1 MPSIDE
7 TSSQSER
14 WRSDHSQN
22 GAATKNQ
29 KKNNVY
35 QDNYFAVSVKLKTH
49 CVDDQDKVQFG
60 TDTNNEFTEYKHQRK
75 SSNQL
80 AFHLSA
86 YMHLRKLLRTIFQ
99 KHTKY
104 KLTV

>member
-1 MPSIDE
+1 MKHRHKAKGGEVI
-7 TSSQSER
+7 TLKMAQ
-14 WRSDHSQN
+14 QLK
-22 GAATKNQ
+22 TK
-29 KKNNVY
+29 KKNVY